1 MTTGGRRQRLIQ
13 KADSL
18 LREEKGTVFKDPGGN
33 LNICLVYPNVYHVGM
48 SNLGFQGV
56 YGMLNR
62 MDGVLCERA
71 FLPDPE
77 DIREYETTELFSL
90 ESKRQLGRFDMI
102 AFSVPFENDYPNIPA
117 ILDLAGITPLAR
129 ERGPREPLLLLGG
142 IAAFSN
148 PEPVAGFFD
157 IVFIGE
163 AEPLLPP
170 FVEAAKRAEGRD
182 GFLKDLLGLPGMYLP
197 SFYEVSYQPGGPI
210 KAREAASGAPE
221 APGAPEVIK
230 KQFASGWR
238 DFSMRHSILTP
249 NTEFSNMRLVE
260 IMRGCPWSCSF
271 CLTGHVYNPPRIRPA
286 HDVKK
291 EIEEGR
297 ALIAGH
303 RIGLVGPSISDYR
316 ELPELLRMEG
326 VDFSITSL
334 RAGGRSIGL
343 LPFLKGMRSISIAAE
358 AGTDRLR
365 GLINKKITE
374 EEILETSRAVL
385 SEGIN
390 LRIYFMAGLPSET
403 DEDTDALINLVGRI
417 RDIAPRGRITLTI
430 STFVPKPFTC
440 FEWHP
445 MERPEVVKA
454 RLKRIKKSLGALKA
468 VSVFHDLPKYAC
480 MQGVFAMGDR
490 RLTPAIL
497 AMAREG
503 LDYRAALKKTGIPE
517 DFYIFR
523 RKPADEAL
531 PWDFIDSG
539 VSREALRA
547 EYERA
552 ITPTS
557 DKIY

>member
-1 MTTGGRRQRLIQ
+1 MGGRRERLIR
-13 KADSL
+13 KADLL
-18 LREEKGTVFKDPGGN
+18 LRMEKGTVFKDPGGN

-77 DIREYETTELFSL
+77 DIGDYGKAELFSL
-90 ESKRQLGRFDMI
+90 ESKRPLGRFDML

-117 ILDLAGITPLAR
+117 ILDLAGITPFAS
-129 ERGPREPLLLLGG
+129 ERGPMEPLLLLGG

-148 PEPVAGFFD
+148 PEPIAGFFD
-157 IVFIGE
+157 IVFTGE

-170 FVEAAKRAEGRD
+170 FVEAVKRATGREG
-182 GFLKDLLGLPGMYLP
+182 FFKDLLGMPGIYLP
-197 SFYEVSYQPGGPI
+197 SFYEVSYGAGGPI
-210 KAREAASGAPE
+210 KERKA

-230 KQFASGWR
+230 KQIAAGLR
-238 DFSMRHSILTP
+238 DFSMRHSIITP

-260 IMRGCPWSCSF
+260 LMRGCPWSCSF
-271 CLTGHVYNPPRIRPA
+271 CLTGHVYDPPRSRPVE
-286 HDVKK
+286 DVKK
-291 EIEEGR
+291 EIEEGGSGR
-297 ALIAGH
+297 V
-303 RIGLVGPSISDYR
+303 GLVGPSVSDYR
-316 ELPELLRMEG
+316 GLPELLKIGG
-326 VDFSITSL
+326 VEFSVTSL
-334 RAGGRSIGL
+334 RAGGRSMGL
-343 LPFLKGMRSISIAAE
+343 LPYLKDMRSISIAAE
-358 AGTDRLR
+358 AGTERLR

-390 LRIYFMAGLPSET
+390 LRIYFMAGLPTET
-403 DEDTDALINLVGRI
+403 EEDADAIIDLVGRI
-417 RDIAPRGRITLTI
+417 RRTSSKGRITLTV

-440 FEWHP
+440 FQWHP

-454 RLKRIKKSLGALKA
+454 RVRRTAKSLGALKA

-503 LDYRAALKKTGIPE
+503 LDYRAALKKTGVAE
-517 DFYIFR
+517 DFHIFR
-523 RKPADEAL
+523 PKPADEPL
-531 PWDFIDSG
+531 PWDFIDAG
-539 VSREALRA
+539 VSRQALRA
-547 EYERA
+547 AYERA
-552 ITPTS
+552 LGSRPL
-557 DKIY
+557 